1 MNAMHLSPFSNR
13 TAIVT
18 GSGRNIGRAMAL
30 SLAAQ
35 GASVVVNGH
44 SDRAAVESVVDEIKS
59 SGGRAMAFMAD
70 VSQDQEVAEMVK
82 ATVAEFGSV
91 DIAVSNVGIRR
102 KQAFLDISP
111 QDWDTVMQTN
121 LTPAF
126 YIARH
131 VIPHMQAKRW
141 GRIVLISG
149 FDGFWGQVTERAH
162 NITAKAG
169 LHGLAMALAREF
181 GADGITV
188 NTIAPGAIDTVRDW
202 SQYTHQLRAQL
213 EKEIPLGRYG
223 KPDEV
228 AAACDLLCSERGGL
242 VAWFYLLGLVCAK
255 FQSSRNAKQ
264 HEATRACHCRTDRQ
278 WQDRL
283 GFGNCCASSR
293 TGWR

>member
-1 MNAMHLSPFSNR
+1 MNATHLSSFSNR

-44 SDRAAVESVVDEIKS
+44 SDRAAVEAVVDEIKS

-70 VSQDQEVAEMVK
+70 VSQDGEVAEMVK
-82 ATVAEFGSV
+82 ATVSEFGSV

-131 VIPHMQAKRW
+131 VIPHMQARRW

-228 AAACDLLCSERGGL
+228 AAACDLLCSERGGFISGQVL
-242 VAWFYLLGLVCAK
+242 HVNGGHYMY
-255 FQSSRNAKQ
+255 
-264 HEATRACHCRTDRQ
+264 
-278 WQDRL
+278 
-283 GFGNCCASSR
+283 
-293 TGWR
+293 